1 MWSPVTLPVR
11 GPTATE
17 LAADL
22 GAAQEWVARWRAA
35 HPRNLRVETVSVGGR
50 LVGANQVPCRIWID
64 TPDSLWA
71 LLGTGPQV
79 RDFDELAALTA
90 SRVPELGAW
99 VAAYPMR
106 VLDVA
111 AAWPRALAVVAWV
124 SAHDAE
130 PVYLRQV
137 DVPGVDTKFL
147 ETHRSLLSDLLTEV
161 LAPERIDETAIRTD
175 LAARFGFRRK
185 PDYVRFR
192 TLDPSRPLPGGFL
205 EVMARV
211 DAVAGLGALAPRVLV
226 VENEIT
232 YLALPDSV
240 AAIAVLGSGYG
251 VGRLARIDW
260 LHEVELL
267 YWGDLDTHGFAILD
281 GLRVHFPR
289 TRSIL
294 MDRSTL
300 LLHESQWGHE
310 STPSR
315 ATLTRL
321 SEPELRLY
329 ADLRADTFG
338 PSVRLEQERIGF
350 HLISQAF

>member
-1 MWSPVTLPVR
+1 MS
-11 GPTATE
+11 AYN
-17 LAADL
+17 AD
-22 GAAQEWVARWRAA
+22 
-35 HPRNLRVETVSVGGR
+35 
-50 LVGANQVPCRIWID
+50 
-64 TPDSLWA
+64 
-71 LLGTGPQV
+71 
-79 RDFDELAALTA
+79 
-90 SRVPELGAW
+90 
-99 VAAYPMR
+99 
-106 VLDVA
+106 
-111 AAWPRALAVVAWV
+111 
-124 SAHDAE
+124 

-147 ETHRSLLSDLLTEV
+147 ETNRSLLSDLLTEV
-161 LAPERIDETAIRTD
+161 LAPARIDETAIRTD

-240 AAIAVLGSGYG
+240 AAIAVLGSGFG
-251 VGRLARIDW
+251 LGRLARIDW
-260 LHEVELL
+260 LHEVE
-267 YWGDLDTHGFAILD
+267 
-281 GLRVHFPR
+281 
-289 TRSIL
+289 
-294 MDRSTL
+294 
-300 LLHESQWGHE
+300 
-310 STPSR
+310 
-315 ATLTRL
+315 L

-350 HLISQAF
+350 HLISQAL